1 MRARDGGGGVEMA
14 INGVSDEE
22 ERKQHNRRPV
32 SVPASASASASA
44 RTSGITRRQQHV

>member
-1 MRARDGGGGVEMA
+1 MRARDGGGVEMA

-32 SVPASASASASA
+32 SVPASASA